1 MSSDTALN
9 VIVLGLD
16 SPSLLDKSLVLE
28 MLIGICYTERPYG
41 HMKVL
46 KALDQF
52 REHKKEDSKFRTI
65 VNNLGANCINPEEKD
80 VIDFLVRIF
89 FFFFLAFLL
98 LIRFWTWAGQLDG
111 VH

>member
-65 VNNLGANCINPEEKD
+65 VNPEEKD
-80 VIDFLVRIF
+80 VIDFLVRFF